1 MKNEDL
7 ISSILKK
14 IPDLPVSDAMDV
26 IDALNVIWVTHLML
40 ELPKKEAE
48 ERLLNILQ
56 LADNKIKKSKKT
68 KEPLMEHKEL
78 LDKHIKET
86 KASLS
91 SHETTQYI
99 FASMLVNIISLYS
112 ASGEESTND
121 MIETLK
127 KLALVD
133 SKLRP

>member
-1 MKNEDL
+1 
-7 ISSILKK
+7 
-14 IPDLPVSDAMDV
+14 
-26 IDALNVIWVTHLML
+26 
-40 ELPKKEAE
+40 
-48 ERLLNILQ
+48 
-56 LADNKIKKSKKT
+56 
-68 KEPLMEHKEL
+68 MEHKEL

-112 ASGEESTND
+112 ASGEEATND

-127 KLALVD
+127 KMALVD